1 MIHHSNVEKSAV
13 IIFNSNKYE
22 LLRYVYIKLEFA
34 ALLQNPTRSEWKS
47 REVYTGTSFSK
58 PKKYIKIVIDKVGN
72 EGAKNPESI
81 TAESKPCHHFLLARR

>member
-1 MIHHSNVEKSAV
+1 MINHSNVEKSAV
-13 IIFNSNKYE
+13 IIFNSNKYG
-22 LLRYVYIKLEFA
+22 LRYVYIKLEFA

-72 EGAKNPESI
+72 EGAKN
-81 TAESKPCHHFLLARR
+81 TQKV